1 MLTPLDSRNIDATPL
16 VNLEIAISGE
26 GDVPAKICGVTMK
39 LTEGMAEFYDND
51 WFDNDEVSTYLTGA
65 TITDDDYM
73 SQTVKATP
81 ITLVDEH
88 TYAPIAIGI
97 TKGLY
102 DHLLEEKNKAGYT
115 VGYSI
120 ITEDDE
126 YTLTKPTLYT
136 DGEGN
141 HALLGLLPVEG
152 IGNTQLSNDDW
163 NGLYVSITGGGESV
177 KETYEF
183 TTETTVAPDVIT
195 FTPEP
200 IS

>member
-1 MLTPLDSRNIDATPL
+1 
-16 VNLEIAISGE
+16 
-26 GDVPAKICGVTMK
+26 MK
-39 LTEGMAEFYDND
+39 LTDGMCEFYDND
-51 WFDNDEVSTYLTGA
+51 WFDNDEVSTYFEDA
-65 TITDDDYM
+65 TVIDSDYS
-73 SQTVKATP
+73 SQTVVSAP
-81 ITLVDEH
+81 ITLVDTN

-102 DHLLEEKNKAGYT
+102 DHLLEEKNKEGYS

-141 HALLGLLPVEG
+141 HALLGLLPVDDE
-152 IGNTQLSNDDW
+152 NSTQLSNDDW
-163 NGLYVSITGGGESV
+163 NGLYVSITGGGKTVE
-177 KETYEF
+177 EAYEF
-183 TTETTVAPDVIT
+183 TTDTTALPDVLI
-195 FTPEP
+195 FTPAE